1 MQELYNIKGETKDMA
16 DVKRDLPR
24 GMGYKSCFMVVE
36 GATQKDVAEAF
47 LQGRKMKYAYD
58 AGLEKIHKSGAK
70 EKRLMVTG
78 TYKKQNYVLGDEV
91 GSFFYDTEEFLNK
104 CENFSK
110 VYVYMTHR
118 VSETHG
124 FALVENGQ
132 LVRLFCY
139 DENEIQNIGEPLP
152 EEIEL
157 GYKLPTNFD
166 EARDEEFTTVNE
178 DLIME
183 LALCQV
189 GIDIEKYPY
198 KDVKLGKRF
207 EYSGELAANPYPGE
221 DDEIPE
227 EVWKLSEV
235 QRFMDCTSVDARI
248 QLVEELKDTLTH
260 QIIDAFGEIADH
272 MPENNRLYAR
282 MDELLCR
289 LNSMKIYEVDSCE
302 ETVLSKEEFYEKIN
316 NGIYIFEGFT
326 FKHFAIE
333 NIRCET
339 LTFIDCKFFDMKLI
353 HNETS
358 RFECQ
363 ECRFVK
369 SEICGKLKNVCI
381 ELNKVDFIYCWIHDL
396 EISGEQ
402 KDAEWK
408 SCFYKRCIFEN
419 IELCMELSIVN
430 GYYMDCKGE
439 QLELDIRRFFSSS
452 FESCKFEDVIIGA
465 DVIENRFWDV
475 EILKLAKAD
484 VGREVTWSLNTFR
497 SCMINGEEKEKSLF
511 EVQQE
516 MKRFSVQMEAGKS

>member
-1 MQELYNIKGETKDMA
+1 MA

-221 DDEIPE
+221 EREIPE
-227 EVWKLSEV
+227 EVWKLPEV
-235 QRFMDCTSVDARI
+235 QRFMDCTSVEERI
-248 QLVEELKDTLTH
+248 QLVEDIQDTLTH
-260 QIIDAFGEIADH
+260 PVLDAFGEIAD
-272 MPENNRLYAR
+272 ELASYNRLSDR
-282 MDELLCR
+282 IDEFLCMLR
-289 LNSMKIYEVDSCE
+289 TMKNYNVKACK
-302 ETVLSKEEFYEKIN
+302 ETVVSKEEFYGKIKD
-316 NGIYIFEGFT
+316 GTRRFEGFT
-326 FKHFAIE
+326 FKNFAIE
-333 NIRCET
+333 NIKCES
-339 LTFIDCKFFDMKLI
+339 LSFVDCVFLDMKLI
-353 HNETS
+353 HNEIDLL
-358 RFECQ
+358 ECK

-369 SEICGKLKNVCI
+369 TEICGKIKNASI
-381 ELNKVDFIYCWIHDL
+381 MLDKVKFNYCRMHDL
-396 EISGEQ
+396 EINGEQ
-402 KDAEWK
+402 KDTEWK
-408 SCFYKRCIFEN
+408 NCTFSRCIFEDVN
-419 IELCMELSIVN
+419 LCADVSVIDGWLWE
-430 GYYMDCKGE
+430 CKGK
-439 QLELDIRRFFSSS
+439 QIELDIRRFFSSS
-452 FESCKFEDVIIGA
+452 FECCKFEDVIIGA
-465 DVIENRFWDV
+465 DVIENHFLDV

-484 VGREVTWSLNTFR
+484 AGREVTWSLNCFKN
-497 SCMINGEEKEKSLF
+497 CMINGEEKEKSWF
-511 EVQQE
+511 EIQQE
-516 MKRFSVQMEAGKS
+516 LRSKGE